1 MEEEM
6 RITILIEGVL
16 LLALSLAGIAE
27 GLRLVIYKDPYT
39 LYDPMGPGLYIIA
52 LGIGLMALSVVHLV
66 LHYRKPPAMEMVPV
80 DRKMKIRMMS
90 TVVVCTIYVLLINLI
105 GYLLATIL
113 FFFLEFRVQGIRSW
127 PLVIVLSL
135 VLSAFYYLI
144 FVQYCSVV
152 FPRGIIFR

>member
-1 MEEEM
+1 M

-52 LGIGLMALSVVHLV
+52 IGIGLMTLGVVHLV